1 MRLILI
7 AALLALFA
15 SSCTINKDI
24 MFKTDRDFV
33 FDVPDTSAQ
42 DSSYRLAPN
51 DILTFDLYSNDGSR
65 LLEITALSGNQLV
78 GGQRINVV
86 RYFVEQDG
94 MVDLPEIGR
103 VKLAG
108 LTMVEAQL
116 FLEGEYAALY
126 TNPYAVLRVIN
137 NRVIVYPGGGGDA
150 QVISLANQ
158 NTNVVEA
165 LALAGGLNRRGNA
178 SKVKLFRLN
187 RESKE
192 YDVYLMDLS
201 TIEGIQY
208 ATMPVQAN
216 DILYVE
222 PVPEIAREIFQDIAP
237 VVSIFTSMGLLIA
250 LLRAQV

>member
-51 DILTFDLYSNDGSR
+51 DILTFDLYSNNGSR
-65 LLEITALSGNQLV
+65 LLEITALSNNQII
-78 GGQRINVV
+78 GGQRVNVV

-103 VKLAG
+103 IPLAG
-108 LTMVEAQL
+108 LTLVEAQK
-116 FLEGEYAALY
+116 FLEMEYSALY
-126 TNPYAVLRVIN
+126 TNPYAVLRVVN

-150 QVISLANQ
+150 NVVPLTNQ

-165 LALAGGLNRRGNA
+165 LALAGGLSQRGNA
-178 SKVKLFRLN
+178 SKVKLFRFN

-192 YDVYLMDLS
+192 YDVYMMDLS
-201 TIEGIQY
+201 TIEGIQF

-216 DILYVE
+216 DIIYVE
-222 PVPEIAREIFQDIAP
+222 PVPEIAREIFQDLTP
-237 VVSIFTSMGLLIA
+237 VVNIVTSIALLIA
-250 LLRAQV
+250 VLRAQV

>member
-1 MRLILI
+1 M
-7 AALLALFA
+7 
-15 SSCTINKDI
+15 
-24 MFKTDRDFV
+24 
-33 FDVPDTSAQ
+33 
-42 DSSYRLAPN
+42 APN

-126 TNPYAVLRVIN
+126 TNPYAVLRVTN

-165 LALAGGLNRRGNA
+165 LALAG
-178 SKVKLFRLN
+178 
-187 RESKE
+187 
-192 YDVYLMDLS
+192 DS
-201 TIEGIQY
+201 TDAGTRPRSSSLGSTER
-208 ATMPVQAN
+208 
-216 DILYVE
+216 
-222 PVPEIAREIFQDIAP
+222 ARNT
-237 VVSIFTSMGLLIA
+237 TSTSWTFLP
-250 LLRAQV
+250 

>member
-51 DILTFDLYSNDGSR
+51 DILTFDLYSNNGSR
-65 LLEITALSGNQLV
+65 LLEITALSNNQII
-78 GGQRINVV
+78 GGQRVNVV

-103 VKLAG
+103 IPLAG
-108 LTMVEAQL
+108 LTLVEAQK
-116 FLEGEYAALY
+116 FLEMEYSALY
-126 TNPYAVLRVIN
+126 TNPYAVLRVVN

-150 QVISLANQ
+150 NVVPLTNQ

-165 LALAGGLNRRGNA
+165 LALAGGLSQRGNA
-178 SKVKLFRLN
+178 SKVKLFRFN

-192 YDVYLMDLS
+192 YDVYMMDLS
-201 TIEGIQY
+201 TIEGIQF

-216 DILYVE
+216 DIIYVE
-222 PVPEIAREIFQDIAP
+222 PVPEIAREIFRDISP
-237 VVSIFTSMGLLIA
+237 VVSIVSSMALLIA
-250 LLRAQV
+250 VLRSQV